1 MSASKHEPEHD
12 EVFTEKQK
20 QPRSHKL
27 AEQSQRVISKLENV
41 PRNCLE
47 NNTEIKKN

>member
-1 MSASKHEPEHD
+1 M
-12 EVFTEKQK
+12 
-20 QPRSHKL
+20 

-47 NNTEIKKN
+47 NNTEIKKNYEKAVCEDIKANKFSRTEER